1 MMNKRT
7 IGIASIAL
15 VALLGA
21 AWGVRTISAPQPQQR
36 SSDQIISLEQL
47 IEDSDSL
54 HIEATYSDAV
64 ENFVQLENNA
74 EYIVCAT
81 VVSTNMKSKIA
92 QEAELSVNEVYKGTV
107 SDTITLYQIATDNL
121 VESGKQYI
129 LFMNPQWPDNL
140 EREVYYPVGG
150 GIGVLEVEAS
160 TMNIYVDEERI
171 ISSDL
176 AAWVEENLVS
186 SANRSNQPQYEISVH

>member
-1 MMNKRT
+1 MNKRT

-21 AWGVRTISAPQPQQR
+21 AWGVRTISDTQPQQR
-36 SSDQIISLEQL
+36 SSDQIISLTQL
-47 IEDSDSL
+47 NEESDSL
-54 HIEATYSDAV
+54 YVEATYSDAI
-64 ENFVQLENNA
+64 ENFVQLESNA

-81 VVSTNMKSKIA
+81 VVSTNIKSPMA
-92 QEAELSVNEVYKGTV
+92 QEAELSVDEVYKGTV
-107 SDTITLYQIATDNL
+107 ADNITLYQIATDNP

-140 EREVYYPVGG
+140 ECEVYYPAGG

-160 TMNIYVDEERI
+160 TMNIYVDQERI
-171 ISSDL
+171 ISNDL
-176 AAWVEENLVS
+176 AVWVENNLVS
-186 SANRSNQPQYEISVH
+186 STNRSSQPQYEISVG